1 MPSLALN
8 PVSICIWPLPAGLWV
23 SPPVCG
29 VKGHSPGGRGGR
41 SVAEAWGG
49 TSSHLSQPP
58 AQGPCRCH
66 LRLLSQA
73 AGNRAGSRGVKGRS
87 REGDRGA
94 LWGGLPPGLG
104 LLGTERGPGPS
115 QLSTTLASSTCS
127 LNSPGTSRWPGFND
141 FRGQLRQGHF
151 PVSLE
156 EGLIQPE
163 RLHCPPPFPLS
174 DRTSLAFFFFFFL
187 S

>member
-29 VKGHSPGGRGGR
+29 VEGHSPGGRGGR
-41 SVAEAWGG
+41 SIAEAWGG

-94 LWGGLPPGLG
+94 LGGGGSPARPGAPGHRTRPRALP
-104 LLGTERGPGPS
+104 
-115 QLSTTLASSTCS
+115 A
-127 LNSPGTSRWPGFND
+127 LNHPRVFNV
-141 FRGQLRQGHF
+141 F
-151 PVSLE
+151 PQFPRE
-156 EGLIQPE
+156 EWV
-163 RLHCPPPFPLS
+163 
-174 DRTSLAFFFFFFL
+174 AWV
-187 S
+187 